1 MTGAVNAADL
11 LRTQSDRV
19 GELPCLRCGEG
30 EWLSYAELDD
40 LSSRTAAGLV
50 SLGVE
55 PGNRVVILAA
65 NSTEM
70 AECVFA
76 ISKVGAVQVPLNTY
90 LRGSFLN
97 HQLADSGAKVAIVD
111 VHGLASLR
119 RLGPECPIER
129 IVLIGPSDPD
139 PMVTALSELR
149 QASDPLPPRSAR
161 RGDLAAIMYT
171 SGTTGPAKGCMVPN
185 GMFTET
191 ASVFGSAGWFVPGD
205 RVLTTS
211 PLFHMGCQSGM
222 LMAALANDAAL
233 CVLDHF
239 SASGFMPFA
248 RAIDATVIYGVGA
261 AAVAILGQPAS
272 PSDPDNQLRCALWVP
287 LPGDRADEF
296 ERRFDVPTRSAAY
309 GQTECISISLSSI
322 SEALPHGCA
331 GRPND
336 LVEVSVFDDQDR
348 ELGPGQ
354 SGEIVVRPSRPNFM
368 YQGYWN
374 RPEASVKAV
383 RGLWHHTGD
392 LGRLDEDGRLW
403 ITDRKVDALRRRGE
417 NVSSTE
423 LEAVIRRYPG
433 VREVAVHGV
442 PSEMSE
448 QDIKACI
455 CLNGDQ
461 TPPSTQDLFDFFRR
475 ELPYFAIPRY
485 VEFLEELPV
494 NAIGRV
500 RKDVLRE
507 RPHSV
512 ATWDFEQLGYSVV
525 RDERR

>member
-1 MTGAVNAADL
+1 
-11 LRTQSDRV
+11 
-19 GELPCLRCGEG
+19 
-30 EWLSYAELDD
+30 
-40 LSSRTAAGLV
+40 
-50 SLGVE
+50 
-55 PGNRVVILAA
+55 
-65 NSTEM
+65 
-70 AECVFA
+70 
-76 ISKVGAVQVPLNTY
+76 
-90 LRGSFLN
+90 
-97 HQLADSGAKVAIVD
+97 
-111 VHGLASLR
+111 
-119 RLGPECPIER
+119 
-129 IVLIGPSDPD
+129 
-139 PMVTALSELR
+139 
-149 QASDPLPPRSAR
+149 
-161 RGDLAAIMYT
+161 
-171 SGTTGPAKGCMVPN
+171 
-185 GMFTET
+185 
-191 ASVFGSAGWFVPGD
+191 
-205 RVLTTS
+205 
-211 PLFHMGCQSGM
+211 
-222 LMAALANDAAL
+222 
-233 CVLDHF
+233 
-239 SASGFMPFA
+239 
-248 RAIDATVIYGVGA
+248 
-261 AAVAILGQPAS
+261 
-272 PSDPDNQLRCALWVP
+272 
-287 LPGDRADEF
+287 
-296 ERRFDVPTRSAAY
+296 
-309 GQTECISISLSSI
+309 
-322 SEALPHGCA
+322 
-331 GRPND
+331 
-336 LVEVSVFDDQDR
+336 
-348 ELGPGQ
+348 
-354 SGEIVVRPSRPNFM
+354 
-368 YQGYWN
+368 
-374 RPEASVKAV
+374 VKAV